1 MAFDCQ
7 MLQLMDG
14 HEPVA
19 ITRSLRFCLDG
30 CRDRSGFE
38 GRDEAARSH

>member
-19 ITRSLRFCLDG
+19 ITRSLRFCLYA
-30 CRDRSGFE
+30 SGE
-38 GRDEAARSH
+38 TRLVVR